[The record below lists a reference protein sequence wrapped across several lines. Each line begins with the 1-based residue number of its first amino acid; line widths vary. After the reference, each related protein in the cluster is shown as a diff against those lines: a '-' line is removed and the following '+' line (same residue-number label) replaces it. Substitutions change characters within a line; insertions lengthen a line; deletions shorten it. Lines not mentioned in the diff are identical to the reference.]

1 MITVSFLLRTWFVI
15 FRELCRS
22 LKLSHRFEKLGRFEI
37 LGGDFDNPEGVQDQ
51 DVVVVLGQGD
61 DVPVFGELEAAATGH
76 PD

>member
-1 MITVSFLLRTWFVI
+1 M
-15 FRELCRS
+15 
-22 LKLSHRFEKLGRFEI
+22 

-61 DVPVFGELEAAATGH
+61 DVPVFGELEAATTGH